1 MTGNTLTTSAAAA
14 PAHTPGDRP
23 SVTQS
28 RAARELGL
36 KRSEFELAVLL
47 GRIRTVPDEAGGRR
61 RVTVEEIERVRAT
74 EGFPDSLR
82 QQIRVVGT
90 TEGAELMGISSA
102 RFTKLARLG
111 LVVPVKFY
119 LNRYRAVVWL
129 YLAEDLRQFAED
141 SANAPLLSGRVA
153 TTLREQL
160 TEGVDLRARNWRG
173 RHTGFLLR
181 GTEDAWERAAV
192 VASLLDPVQVAE
204 LVPDPYERSYLNRLR
219 PRAPG
224 HGAPDSPAAQ
234 LTESIMT
241 ADDPDEIQWVRA
253 NLSLA
258 LAEARQDRP
267 APRPA
272 SGGGIPVPRSP
283 EQGASPACDELG
295 GLPDA
300 RQSRGLLRWMR
311 RKRAAGT

>member
-1 MTGNTLTTSAAAA
+1 MKGNTLTTTAAASDRA
-14 PAHTPGDRP
+14 YSDRP

-28 RAARELGL
+28 RASRELGL

-47 GRIRTVPDEAGGRR
+47 GRIRTVPDGAGGRR
-61 RVTVEEIERVRAT
+61 RVTADEIERVRAA
-74 EGFPDSLR
+74 EGFPDALR

-90 TEGAELMGISSA
+90 TEGAELIGISSA

-111 LVVPVKFY
+111 LVAPVKFY

-129 YLAEDLRQFAED
+129 YLAHDVQQFAD
-141 SANAPLLSGRVA
+141 NTANTPLLSGRVA
-153 TTLREQL
+153 TALRDQL
-160 TEGVDLRARNWRG
+160 AAGVDLRARNWRG
-173 RHTGFLLR
+173 RHIGFLLR
-181 GTEDAWERAAV
+181 GTEDTWERAAIV
-192 VASLLDPVQVAE
+192 TSLLDPVQVAE

-234 LTESIMT
+234 LTERITT
-241 ADDPDEIQWVRA
+241 ADDPDEILWVRA

-272 SGGGIPVPRSP
+272 SGTAIPVPRRP
-283 EQGASPACDELG
+283 EQGASQGSEVLG
-295 GLPDA
+295 GPPDA
-300 RQSRGLLRWMR
+300 QQSRRLLRWMR
-311 RKRAAGT
+311 RKRGTGT

>member
-1 MTGNTLTTSAAAA
+1 MTGNTLTTASGAQG
-14 PAHTPGDRP
+14 PAHSDRP
-23 SVTQS
+23 SVAQS

-36 KRSEFELAVLL
+36 KRSGFDLAVLL

-61 RVTVEEIERVRAT
+61 RVTVEELERVRTA

-111 LVVPVKFY
+111 LLVPVRFY

-129 YLAEDLRQFAED
+129 YLAQELQQFAGEE
-141 SANAPLLSGRVA
+141 ANAPLLGGRVSTA
-153 TTLREQL
+153 LREQL
-160 TEGVDLRARNWRG
+160 AEGVDVRARNWRG
-173 RHTGFLLR
+173 RYTGLLLR
-181 GTEDAWERAAV
+181 RTEDTWERAAV

-204 LVPDPYERSYLNRLR
+204 IVPDPYERSYLNRLR
-219 PRAPG
+219 PQAPG

-234 LTESIMT
+234 LTERIMT
-241 ADDPDEIQWVRA
+241 ADDPDEILWVRA

-258 LAEARQDRP
+258 LAEAREDRP

-272 SGGGIPVPRSP
+272 SGGGIPVPRAP
-283 EQGASPACDELG
+283 EQRASPACEALAD
-295 GLPDA
+295 LPDA
-300 RQSRGLLRWMR
+300 KQSRGLLRWMR
-311 RKRAAGT
+311 RRRADDS